1 VEPGRSHETEKSMLT
16 DAPPTTAEH
25 RARLDALIADADLR
39 AVVCSSYQTV
49 SYFGGTHIMTQVS
62 VPDRLEFAIAFAGG
76 DAALLV
82 CDIEASM
89 VRSQSDI
96 TDVAEYTEFADVPAD
111 ALVALLK
118 TRGVTSGRVGYE
130 ARRLHADAY
139 LRLTSALPEL
149 ELVAVDD
156 EVEGLQSVKSSNET
170 EMLKYG
176 AQTTL
181 DAVLATAAEMS
192 TATTELDFA
201 AATFSRMLRGGGQPV
216 FLVFGAGERALQA
229 HAEATDRPF
238 HEGEIWRIDLGARFF
253 DTINSDLARTGVTG
267 EPTTEQE
274 ETLRALRATQD
285 AGFAAC
291 EPGRP
296 ACEVY
301 RVVEAEFERQ
311 GLPFRMPHIGHGLGI
326 GLHEFPMLEPKNT
339 TPLEAGMVL
348 NVEPMAVFPD
358 RNECYHTEDLI
369 VVGADESKLLT
380 KPQDS
385 LIRIAG

>member
-1 VEPGRSHETEKSMLT
+1 MLT

-25 RARLDALIADADLR
+25 RGRLDALIADAELR
-39 AVVCSSYQTV
+39 AIVCSSYQTV
-49 SYFGGTHIMTQVS
+49 SYFSGTHIMTQVS

-76 DAALLV
+76 DATLLV

-89 VRSQSDI
+89 VRSQSDVA
-96 TDVAEYTEFADVPAD
+96 DVAEYTEFADVPAD
-111 ALVALLK
+111 ALVELLRA
-118 TRGVTSGRVGYE
+118 RGVTSGKVGFE

-139 LRLTSALPEL
+139 VRLTSAFPDL
-149 ELVAVDD
+149 ELVPVDD
-156 EVEGLQSVKSSNET
+156 EVEALQSVKSASEI
-170 EMLKYG
+170 EMLKHG
-176 AQTTL
+176 AQVTL

-192 TATTELDFA
+192 TSNTELDFA
-201 AATFSRMLRGGGQPV
+201 AATTARMLRGGGQPV
-216 FLVFGAGERALQA
+216 FLVFAAGKRALQA
-229 HAEATDRPF
+229 HAESSDTPF
-238 HEGEIWRIDLGARFF
+238 REGEIWRIDLGARFF
-253 DTINSDLARTGVTG
+253 DTINSDLARTGIVG
-267 EPTTEQE
+267 EPTAEQE

-301 RVVEAEFERQ
+301 RAVADEFERQ
-311 GLPFRMPHIGHGLGI
+311 GLPFHMPHIGHGLGI

-348 NVEPMAVFPD
+348 NVEPMVVLPE

-369 VVGADESKLLT
+369 VVGADEPKLLT

-385 LIRIAG
+385 LIRIGA